1 MSQQKKLEKVLD
13 LLVNEDTARATE
25 LLHQIIVE
33 KARSIYE
40 SIVDEED
47 DEEDIESEEEL
58 GGDENDDFTK
68 EIAVDKDDIESDE
81 LNDGEASDDE
91 LEVDDELNDDDED
104 RIEDLEDQLAQLRA
118 EFDALLADEAGEE
131 HGIDNVLAVAD
142 DDLGAD
148 LDDDE
153 YDDDTLVD
161 SMYESRTK
169 RKSPDEKFEKFTKAN
184 KKDAEDTKHKKA
196 KVDEETQF
204 TSKVADTGQTSKS
217 PGFAGTGKHTPKGA
231 EQDKSTFTKA
241 PAKPSYGGKA
251 TTMVGKGTGGEY
263 GDYNADSAMDDTPSD
278 NVDEKQKSVA
288 TPGNTEKWAGTG
300 KESGNFGSQQK
311 KSPLSKAPN
320 KSA

>member
-1 MSQQKKLEKVLD
+1 MGMSQQKKLEKVLD
-13 LLVNEDTARATE
+13 LLVNEDTDRATE

-47 DEEDIESEEEL
+47 DEDEDIDAEDEL
-58 GGDENDDFTK
+58 GGDMGDDFTA
-68 EIAVDKDDIESDE
+68 EISVDKDDIESDE
-81 LNDGEASDDE
+81 LNDGEASDEDE
-91 LEVDDELNDDDED
+91 SYSDED
-104 RIEDLEDQLAQLRA
+104 DIEDEDEGRIEDLEDQLAQLRA
-118 EFDALLADEAGEE
+118 EFDALLTDEADED

-142 DDLGAD
+142 DELEAD
-148 LDDDE
+148 EDDA
-153 YDDDTLVD
+153 LVN
-161 SMYESRTK
+161 SMYEAKTR

-204 TSKVADTGQTSKS
+204 TSKVADTGQTSKA

-241 PAKPSYGGKA
+241 PSKPNYGGEA
-251 TTMVGKGTGGEY
+251 SAMGKGTGGEY
-263 GDYNADSAMDDTPSD
+263 GKYSADLATDETPSD
-278 NVDEKQKSVA
+278 NVDEKQKSVPA
-288 TPGNTEKWAGTG
+288 PSNTDKWAGTG